1 MEQILGWI
9 EHQYA
14 KPFQLE
20 QLAKELHLS
29 TYHLSHLFKEATGIS
44 LTEYIAA
51 RRMHQAV
58 LLLTSTDKPV
68 AQIAEEIGITNCS
81 YFCKLFKSRMGA
93 TPHQYR
99 KR

>member
-1 MEQILGWI
+1 VEHILGWI
-9 EHQYA
+9 EHHYA

-20 QLAKELHLS
+20 PLAKELHLS
-29 TYHLSHLFKEATGIS
+29 TFHLSHLFKEATGIS
-44 LTEYIAA
+44 ITEYITV

-58 LLLTSTDKPV
+58 LLLTSTDKPITR
-68 AQIAEEIGITNCS
+68 IAEEIGITSCS
-81 YFCKLFKSRMGA
+81 YFCKLFKSRMGT